1 MSGYSDSVLER
12 KLADLN
18 NSPPSIQQL
27 SVWLIHHR
35 KHYQTI
41 VKCWFKE
48 LGKAKPNARKL
59 TFLYLAN
66 DVSQNSKK
74 KHPEYSKEFG
84 TVMKPV
90 FEHLAVI
97 DIDVKIVKAIERL
110 LKIWQDRNIFES
122 KIQADLSRIWTAKI
136 LEAAAEEHDNDP
148 KTPPPPKKQKLENHH
163 SSAEKRRSSGSHKGS
178 GRQEAVKEEKKDII
192 ESATSRLSGGDIEE
206 MLRNSNSS
214 PGQSEL
220 SPSSADPPEPEEL
233 IKALQDLE
241 NSASSDANVREKIA
255 RLPPEV
261 SETSHLEKI
270 NSTEDGLKLLTQV
283 NNATT
288 LLSEYNERLQQ
299 ELKDR
304 HKVGKMIKDFASA
317 QKDLLAQ
324 AEERLEIYRDKL
336 DKVNT
341 IKDDIKSH
349 IQSLPDLTQLPDVT
363 GGLAPLPSAGDLFTV
378 LR

>member
-148 KTPPPPKKQKLENHH
+148 KTPPPPKKQKLG
-163 SSAEKRRSSGSHKGS
+163 KKMYCTITKG
-178 GRQEAVKEEKKDII
+178 
-192 ESATSRLSGGDIEE
+192 
-206 MLRNSNSS
+206 
-214 PGQSEL
+214 PG
-220 SPSSADPPEPEEL
+220 
-233 IKALQDLE
+233 
-241 NSASSDANVREKIA
+241 
-255 RLPPEV
+255 
-261 SETSHLEKI
+261 
-270 NSTEDGLKLLTQV
+270 
-283 NNATT
+283 
-288 LLSEYNERLQQ
+288 
-299 ELKDR
+299 
-304 HKVGKMIKDFASA
+304 
-317 QKDLLAQ
+317 
-324 AEERLEIYRDKL
+324 
-336 DKVNT
+336 
-341 IKDDIKSH
+341 
-349 IQSLPDLTQLPDVT
+349 
-363 GGLAPLPSAGDLFTV
+363 
-378 LR
+378 